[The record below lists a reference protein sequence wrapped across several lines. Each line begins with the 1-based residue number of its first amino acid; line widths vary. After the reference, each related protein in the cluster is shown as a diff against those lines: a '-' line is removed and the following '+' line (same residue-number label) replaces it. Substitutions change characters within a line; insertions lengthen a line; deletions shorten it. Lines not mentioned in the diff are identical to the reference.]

1 MRTLLVIVALAVIVS
16 PAGADYYVASDFNGW
31 DPAGNVMTDV
41 GGGIWQASINMGAGR
56 HEFKITIGDWS
67 QSWPGSGN
75 SWTYTDWDGNVTV
88 TFDSN
93 APMATGVDVNPGA

>member
-16 PAGADYYVASDFNGW
+16 PAGADYYVASDFNGR